1 MALTDKQQRF
11 VDEYLIDLN
20 ATQAAIRAGYSVDTA
35 GSIGHELLKK
45 PEMVDAIAEAK
56 AERSQATKIDA
67 AYVLRQA
74 VKLHERCMQEVKP
87 VRDMKGQQVM
97 DEDGNAV
104 FAFNTT
110 GAAKA
115 LELIGKHIDVSA
127 FEERIKHSGTMG
139 ITVLQEDAN
148 L

>member
-11 VDEYLIDLN
+11 VEEYLVDLN
-20 ATQAAIRAGYSVDTA
+20 ATQSAIRAGYSPDTA
-35 GSIGHELLKK
+35 GAIGHENLSK
-45 PEMVDAIAEAK
+45 PEIIRGIAEAK
-56 AERSQATKIDA
+56 AERSEATKIDA

-97 DEDGNAV
+97 DDDGNAV

-127 FEERIKHSGTMG
+127 FEERVRHSGSMG
-139 ITVLQEDAN
+139 ITVLAEDAN